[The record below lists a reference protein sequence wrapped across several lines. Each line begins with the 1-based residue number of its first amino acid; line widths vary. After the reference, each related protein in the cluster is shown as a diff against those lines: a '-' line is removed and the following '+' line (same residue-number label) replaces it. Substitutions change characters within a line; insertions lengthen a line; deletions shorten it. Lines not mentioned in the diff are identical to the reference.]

1 MSAGEIAV
9 TVMEPPVNDAA
20 KQRPAWHRV
29 EDLAVSLTLG
39 VMVLLPLVESTLR
52 RTFQTGISGASL
64 IEQHL
69 GLILGMAGGAIA
81 AREGRLLALSTLGET
96 ALEGRLKS
104 LVRLLT
110 GAVSSAIVV
119 FLAVAGAQFVALE
132 RGFAK
137 TLVYGIPIWAIE
149 LVFPVGFAVIAARQ
163 IFRGSDRWRGRVVG
177 VALTAGIVALLSFV
191 PYTARYLFLPALLV
205 LTIAVV
211 FGAPAFVALGG
222 TALILFWQLDQPIA
236 AISISHYE
244 LAMNPTLPSLPLF
257 TVSGY
262 LLAES
267 GAPRRFVRVFNA
279 IFSRFRGGPAI
290 VTVLVCT
297 FFTSFTGAS
306 GVTILALGGLLMPIL
321 LGARYSEKNALGL
334 VTGAGSLGMLL
345 PPCLPVIVYAIVA
358 RVDLLQVFLGGFL
371 PAMIMMGATIW
382 WGIRQGPRAE
392 RRTPV
397 FDASEARVALWE
409 AKWEL
414 LTPVV
419 ALVALFSGI
428 ATAVESAAVTA
439 LYVLIVETVFH
450 RDLSFGDVTRVMSEC
465 GLLVG
470 GILLILGVALGFT
483 NYLVAAQIPEF
494 AVAWTTRTIHSPL
507 LFLLLLNVFLVVVGC
522 LMDIYS
528 AIIIQV
534 PLLVPL
540 GIAYGI
546 DPIQLGII
554 FLANLELGYL
564 TPPVGLNLYMS
575 SYRFGKSV
583 PTVLLSVLP
592 IIIVLHVGVLLITY
606 VPALTTTLPRWF
618 GY

>member
-1 MSAGEIAV
+1 MSTRQLGLAV
-9 TVMEPPVNDAA
+9 TEPPLGRAP
-20 KQRPAWHRV
+20 KPRSPLHTV
-29 EDLAVSLTLG
+29 EDLVASLTLG
-39 VMVLLPLVESTLR
+39 AMVLLPLVESTLR
-52 RTFQTGISGASL
+52 RTFQTGISGATL

-69 GLILGMAGGAIA
+69 GLILGMLGGAIA
-81 AREGRLLALSTLGET
+81 AREGRLLALSTLGDT
-96 ALEGRLKS
+96 AFKGTLQSVTRM
-104 LVRLLT
+104 LT
-110 GAVSSAIVV
+110 ASVSAAVVV
-119 FLAVAGAQFVALE
+119 FLAVAGGQFVALE
-132 RGFAK
+132 RGFGK
-137 TLVYGIPIWAIE
+137 TLVYGIPIWTIE
-149 LVFPVGFAVIAARQ
+149 LVFPVGFAIIAARLLL
-163 IFRGSDRWRGRVVG
+163 RGSDAWRGRVIG
-177 VALTAGIVALLSFV
+177 VALTTMIVGLLSWM
-191 PYTARYLFLPALLV
+191 PHTASVLFLPALLG
-205 LTIAVV
+205 LAAAVI

-222 TALILFWQLDQPIA
+222 TALILFWHLDQPIA
-236 AISISHYE
+236 AIPISHYE

-257 TVSGY
+257 TVAGY

-267 GAPRRFVRVFNA
+267 GAPQRFVRVFDA
-279 IFSRFRGGPAI
+279 IFSRYRGGPVI

-321 LGARYSEKNALGL
+321 LGAHYSEKNALGL

-358 RVDLLQVFLGGFL
+358 RVDMLQMFLGGFI
-371 PAMIMMGATIW
+371 PAMIMIAATIW
-382 WGIRQGPRAE
+382 WGMRQSPKNEDATR
-392 RRTPV
+392 V
-397 FDASEARVALWE
+397 FNAREARAAVWD

-414 LTPVV
+414 LTPLV

-439 LYVLIVETVFH
+439 FYVLIVETCFH
-450 RDLSFGDVTRVMSEC
+450 RDLSFRAVTRVMAEC

-483 NYLVAAQIPEF
+483 NYLVAAQVPEF
-494 AVAWTTRTIHSPL
+494 AVQWTTRTIHSPL

-540 GIAYGI
+540 GIAYGV

-575 SYRFGKSV
+575 SYRFGKPV

-592 IIIVLHVGVLLITY
+592 IIIVLHIGVLLITY